1 MSQEVVKFIRKS
13 NELVEAKYKFDIWE
27 TRIFTKMLTMIHRDD
42 EDFKEYRVYLR
53 DLVSEFG
60 LDKNK
65 EAYELIR
72 TGAKKLMKKS
82 FYIPYEVDGQKRMF
96 ETPVISSLDSA
107 ILEDKGISN
116 EHLYIGISFHP
127 RMKPYLLQL
136 KSKFTMYDVR
146 NILKLP
152 SVYSIR
158 IYELLKQYEKIGKRK
173 FKVDELKDIL
183 GVQNEYPMYANF
195 KQRVIKKAQKD
206 LSENTDIMF
215 TIEEIKIGRAVEDL
229 LFYIKANPKF
239 VILNKTNKEKNDK
252 ETLKEAPKNVIVNG
266 FDDVYPLIEDYVSEA
281 KLSEWLNIHGE
292 QKVKIAVKYLR
303 EQMRSTTNK
312 PENPGAYLQKL
323 LKSDNW
329 MAQIT
334 NQHLAK
340 EKKKTSGEEKIARR
354 RRIEEQLRVLKNE
367 MYRAQADRV
376 GAAFSESHDFKQ
388 SVIEAVKQSMFSGY
402 NDGLTDDENLVQNPI
417 FLAAVVSQAE
427 KQQKNIFDEVYKMYK
442 SKIEVLEREYKV
454 L

>member
-42 EDFKEYRVYLR
+42 EDFKEYKVYLR

-215 TIEEIKIGRAVEDL
+215 TFEEIKIGRAVEDL
-229 LFYIKANPKF
+229 LFYIQANPKF
-239 VILNKTNKEKNDK
+239 VILNKSNKEKVVK

-281 KLSEWLNIHGE
+281 KLNEWLNIYGE

-303 EQMRSTTNK
+303 EQMRNPANK
-312 PENPGAYLQKL
+312 LENPGAYLQKL
-323 LKSDNW
+323 LKSDDW
-329 MAQIT
+329 MAQVT

-340 EKKKTSGEEKIARR
+340 EKKKTSA
-354 RRIEEQLRVLKNE
+354 
-367 MYRAQADRV
+367 
-376 GAAFSESHDFKQ
+376 
-388 SVIEAVKQSMFSGY
+388 
-402 NDGLTDDENLVQNPI
+402 
-417 FLAAVVSQAE
+417 
-427 KQQKNIFDEVYKMYK
+427 
-442 SKIEVLEREYKV
+442 
-454 L
+454 

>member
-42 EDFKEYRVYLR
+42 EDFKEYKVYLK

-107 ILEDKGISN
+107 ILEDKGIAN

-195 KQRVIKKAQKD
+195 KQRVINKAQKD

-215 TIEEIKIGRAVEDL
+215 TFEEIKIGRAVEDL
-229 LFYIKANPKF
+229 LFYIQANPKF
-239 VILNKTNKEKNDK
+239 VILNKNGKEKTAK
-252 ETLKEAPKNVIVNG
+252 ETLKEAPKNVILNG

-281 KLSEWLNIHGE
+281 KLSEWLNLHGE

-303 EQMRSTTNK
+303 EQMRTANK

-323 LKSDNW
+323 LKTEDW
-329 MAQIT
+329 MTQVT
-334 NQHLAK
+334 NQYVAK
-340 EKKKTSGEEKIARR
+340 EKKKTSAEEKTARR
-354 RRIEEQLRVLKNE
+354 RRVEEQLRILKNE
-367 MYRAQADRV
+367 MYRVQVDRV
-376 GAAFSESHDFKQ
+376 VAAFSDTPDFKEK
-388 SVIEAVKQSMFSGY
+388 VIEAVKQSMFSGY
-402 NDGLTDDENLVQNPI
+402 NDGLTDDENLAQNNI
-417 FLAAVVSQAE
+417 FLAAVVSQSE
-427 KQQKNIFDEVYKMYK
+427 KQQKNIFESVYRIFK
-442 SKIEVLEREYKV
+442 SKIEILEREYKI

>member
-42 EDFKEYRVYLR
+42 EDFKEYKVYLK

-72 TGAKKLMKKS
+72 MGAKKLMKKS

-107 ILEDKGISN
+107 ILEDKGIAN

-195 KQRVIKKAQKD
+195 KQRVINKAQKD

-215 TIEEIKIGRAVEDL
+215 TFEEIKIGRAVEDL
-229 LFYIKANPKF
+229 LFYIQANPKF
-239 VILNKTNKEKNDK
+239 VILNKNAKEKTLK
-252 ETLKEAPKNVIVNG
+252 QTLKEAPKNVIVNG

-281 KLSEWLNIHGE
+281 KLSEWLNLHGE

-303 EQMRSTTNK
+303 EQMRTANK

-323 LKSDNW
+323 LKTEDW
-329 MAQIT
+329 MTQVT
-334 NQHLAK
+334 NQYVAK
-340 EKKKTSGEEKIARR
+340 EKKKTSAEEKTARR
-354 RRIEEQLRVLKNE
+354 RRVEEQLRVLKNE
-367 MYRAQADRV
+367 MYRAQVDRV
-376 GAAFSESHDFKQ
+376 VAAFSETPDFKEK
-388 SVIEAVKQSMFSGY
+388 VIEAVKQSMFSGY
-402 NDGLTDDENLVQNPI
+402 NDGLTDDENLAQNNI
-417 FLAAVVSQAE
+417 FLAAVVSQSE
-427 KQQKNIFDEVYKMYK
+427 KQQKNIFESVYRIFK
-442 SKIEVLEREYKV
+442 SKIEILEREYKI